1 MTTHR
6 LNSIPRFALPYTVD
20 DFMAALDA
28 VWHGAPPP
36 DSIEEATK
44 LFGNE
49 RRAMRRPDQ

>member
-1 MTTHR
+1 MPPEATRRQRAESHPAQAKAR
-6 LNSIPRFALPYTVD
+6 GCR
-20 DFMAALDA
+20 AA
-28 VWHGAPPP
+28 P